1 MEFLYE
7 YGMFLAKA
15 ITIVVAIAAVVIV
28 IVAASMKQKH
38 DRGELKLTHIS
49 EELQSLR
56 HHLKEE
62 LLDKKAFKAYEK
74 QYKAE
79 QKAKEKQI
87 AETPQ
92 QKVFVLEFKGGIEA
106 SEVASLREEISAVLA
121 IADKDDQV
129 VINLESGGGMVHGY
143 GLAASQLERLRRAG
157 VPFTV
162 CVDKVA
168 ASGGYMM
175 ACVANHIV
183 AAPFA
188 IVGSIGVVAQLPNF
202 NRLLRKHDI
211 DYEQHTAGEFKR
223 TLTLFGENTDEGRAK
238 FREELE
244 QTHELFKGFVTNFRP
259 QLDVSKV
266 ATGEHWFGQQAVD
279 LGLVDEIGTSDDLL
293 MKLADEKQVIKV
305 RYQIRKKITDKLAHS
320 ASLMLS
326 ECYDRLLQKNRPM

>member
-15 ITIVVAIAAVVIV
+15 ITIVVAIAAVVII

-79 QKAKEKQI
+79 QKAKEKQT

-293 MKLADEKQVIKV
+293 MKLADEKLVIKV

>member
-1 MEFLYE
+1 
-7 YGMFLAKA
+7 MFLAKA

-79 QKAKEKQI
+79 QKAKEKQT